1 MRDLWVIEL
10 GIFILLSI
18 LLLAFTLSR
27 PHRHRFPRFFAFE
40 SSFALVL
47 LNARSWFR
55 DPLSPRQLI
64 SWLFLASSLV
74 LVIHGFKLLRLE
86 GFPEEDIENTTR
98 LVKIGAYRYI
108 RHPIYCSFLTAGV
121 GAFLKAPSI
130 LGFLLFTFVFIF
142 VFVTARVEEED
153 NIKRFGDEYLTYMKT
168 TRMFIPFLI

>member
-1 MRDLWVIEL
+1 MVEL

-40 SSFALVL
+40 RAFGLVF
-47 LNARSWFR
+47 LNARSWFQ

-64 SWLFLASSLV
+64 SWIFLSSSVV
-74 LVIHGFKLLRLE
+74 LVVHGFRLLHTA
-86 GFPEEDIENTTR
+86 GSPEDNIEDTTL

-108 RHPIYCSFLTAGV
+108 RHPIYCSLLLAGV
-121 GAFLKAPSI
+121 GAFLKAPSG

-142 VFVTARVEEED
+142 LFVTARVEEED

-168 TRMFIPFLI
+168 TKMFLPFLI

>member
-1 MRDLWVIEL
+1 MIEL

-47 LNARSWFR
+47 LNVRSWFW

-64 SWLFLASSLV
+64 SWIFLASSLV
-74 LVIHGFKLLRLE
+74 LALYGFWLLRME
-86 GFPEEDIENTTR
+86 GFPEKDFEDTTQ
-98 LVKIGAYRYI
+98 LITIGAYRYI
-108 RHPIYCSFLTAGV
+108 RHPIYCTFLLGGV
-121 GAFLKAPSI
+121 GAFLKAPSV
-130 LGFLLFTFVFIF
+130 LGFLIFSSVFVF
-142 VFVTARVEEED
+142 VFVTAKVEEQD

-168 TRMFIPFLI
+168 TRMFLPFLI